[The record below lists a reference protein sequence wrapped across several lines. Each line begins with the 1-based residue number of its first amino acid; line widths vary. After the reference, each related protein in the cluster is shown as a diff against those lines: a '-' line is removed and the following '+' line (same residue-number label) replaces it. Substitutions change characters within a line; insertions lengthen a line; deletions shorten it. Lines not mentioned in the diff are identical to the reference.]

1 MKITLYV
8 RNSEEIKNKNITFE
22 NLFIIRCLVMIQLL
36 FEGDHKM
43 CSHIFA
49 FKFCAHI

>member
-8 RNSEEIKNKNITFE
+8 RISEENKNITFE